1 MTDAER
7 ELQREVQALRREN
20 ALMLRALQSAEQ
32 QVAERDALLRR
43 MRDALSDAQA
53 QMARDAAADRGTV
66 AFATIQRQLEGQFR
80 SLAESSSD
88 IICRYDRS
96 CRLVFANSGLM
107 KLVRRPLQ
115 ELLGHTPNEHYPD
128 LRLARYQASLEA
140 VIDSGAERDIELRLP
155 DTGNGI
161 RYHHIR
167 IFPER
172 GLHGETVGAL
182 ALGRDVT
189 DRKEAE
195 DRLYASEQAFRTVVE
210 HSLDNIGRYD
220 LNFRRTYANPAL
232 LSLMQLSA
240 ADVVGKTPA
249 EVSPFVDPDRYMKL
263 LRDVVETR
271 RGATEAVRLRDANG
285 AIRWGHIMVVP
296 ELSPSGAVVSIL
308 AISRDIDEL
317 KRSESAFRTLAENAP
332 DPIIRYDR
340 QCRRLYVNPEFLR
353 VCGLRPEQLLGKKA
367 GEDMAGPKQIER
379 RFRAKLREVMR
390 TGVAAKFE
398 LNWQTAGK
406 AQCWYVHAVPEYDA
420 NGAVQSG
427 LTIWRDISEA
437 KAAELRL
444 RDSYDM
450 LRELASRRET
460 AREEERKRI
469 ARELHDELGQQLTAL
484 RMRAST
490 LRMRFGPENP
500 ELARQIQDLLSL
512 ADDTMQV
519 MRSVVTSLRPAALDA
534 GIAAALEWLVAE
546 FSRGAQMAYSL
557 SVPDDMPPLSEDRAI
572 ALFRIVQEA
581 LTNVARHA
589 RAQHVHVTLACIG
602 EDCLLEVRDDGRGF
616 DPVATRKR
624 SFGLAGMKERM
635 LMLGGKIDIA
645 SAPGKGTRINV
656 RMPWQ
661 VEGKKCVPPIA
672 QLA

>member
-1 MTDAER
+1 MPDAER

-589 RAQHVHVTLACIG
+589 RAQHVHVTLARID

>member
-1 MTDAER
+1 MTEAAR
-7 ELQREVQALRREN
+7 ELQLEVEALRREN
-20 ALMLRALQSAEQ
+20 ALMLRALQSAQQ

-43 MRDALSDAQA
+43 MRDALSEAQA
-53 QMARDAAADRGTV
+53 QIARDATADPRTV
-66 AFATIQRQLEGQFR
+66 AFTAIQRQLEGQFQR
-80 SLAESSSD
+80 LAESSSD
-88 IICRYDRS
+88 IICRYDRR
-96 CRLVFANSGLM
+96 CRLLFANSGLM
-107 KLVRRPLQ
+107 KLVRRPLE
-115 ELLGHTPNEHYPD
+115 ELQGRTPNEHYPD

-140 VIDSGAERDIELRLP
+140 VIESGVERDIELMLP

-182 ALGRDVT
+182 ALGRDIT

-195 DRLYASEQAFRTVVE
+195 ERLYASEQAFRTVVE

-232 LSLMQLSA
+232 LAFMRRSA
-240 ADVVGKTPA
+240 ADVIGKTPA
-249 EVSPFVDPDRYMKL
+249 EVSPFVDPDRYMRL
-263 LRDVVETR
+263 LQHVVETR
-271 RGATEAVRLRDANG
+271 REATEAVRLRDANG
-285 AIRWGHIMVVP
+285 TMRWVHIMVVP
-296 ELSPSGAVVSIL
+296 ELSPGGAVVSIL

-353 VCGLRPEQLLGKKA
+353 VCGLRPEQLLGRKA
-367 GEDMAGPKQIER
+367 GEDMAGPKHIER
-379 RFRAKLREVMR
+379 RFRGKLREVMKS
-390 TGVAAKFE
+390 GVAAKFE
-398 LNWQTAGK
+398 LNWQAGGK

-420 NGAVQSG
+420 NGVVQSG

-437 KAAELRL
+437 KEAELRL

-490 LRMRFGPENP
+490 LRIQFGPENP
-500 ELARQIQDLLSL
+500 ELARQILDLLSL
-512 ADDTMQV
+512 ADETMQV
-519 MRSVVTSLRPAALDA
+519 MRGVVTSLRPAALDA

-546 FSRGAQMAYSL
+546 FSRGAQITYSL
-557 SVPDDMPPLSEDRAI
+557 SVPDDVPPLGEDRAI

-589 RAQHVHVTLACIG
+589 RAQHVHVTLAQIG

-624 SFGLAGMKERM
+624 SFGLAGMKERV

-645 SAPGKGTRINV
+645 GSPGNGTKINV
-656 RMPWQ
+656 RVPWQ
-661 VEGKKCVPPIA
+661 VDGRRSAPPA
-672 QLA
+672 VQLA

>member
-589 RAQHVHVTLACIG
+589 RAQHVHVTLARID

>member
-1 MTDAER
+1 MPDAER

-240 ADVVGKTPA
+240 GDVVGKTPA

-589 RAQHVHVTLACIG
+589 RAQHVHVTLARID